1 MLCPRSIWTFW
12 LLAYAGFLEWFL
24 EGLYPRGWGVSMFL
38 VTVSWRTCDRRV
50 PVGRRQTESDDTH
63 DIDADAD
70 SVCTSIYDEDMDV
83 A

>member
-1 MLCPRSIWTFW
+1 MD
-12 LLAYAGFLEWFL
+12 G
-24 EGLYPRGWGVSMFL
+24 GVSMFL